1 MPGSPVISVVFG
13 FLTATLWGLGAI
25 PAARS
30 SRRIGELATLA
41 WVMLIGLVVAVPI
54 AVIGGAPEGGVAT
67 STLGWLALAG
77 VTNVAGLACAY
88 AALRRGKVGVVAAFL
103 STEGA
108 AAAVEALMRTTFARY
123 RDHLDL
129 FSLTWRATLNQ
140 ELEGLV
146 GPDELERVRPVNEM
160 LYGETERRLRAAQ
173 RTGAFP
179 RKRNPRRFA
188 FTAHMAV
195 IGVLNMMAIAA
206 AASDPLIHAPDDLI
220 DDLCETFCA
229 VTRKGGAR

>member
-1 MPGSPVISVVFG
+1 MKGRTESP
-13 FLTATLWGLGAI
+13 ARAKQ
-25 PAARS
+25 AART
-30 SRRIGELATLA
+30 RRRRQQTEGEILDAA
-41 WVMLIGLVVAVPI
+41 REVVLR
-54 AVIGGAPEGGVAT
+54 EGVA
-67 STLGWLALAG
+67 SFKLAAVAAELGLTTPALYYYFPSREALVGALLVGEWLA
-77 VTNVAGLACAY
+77 
-88 AALRRGKVGVVAAFL
+88 AAEQVEAAVDA
-103 STEGA
+103 TEGA